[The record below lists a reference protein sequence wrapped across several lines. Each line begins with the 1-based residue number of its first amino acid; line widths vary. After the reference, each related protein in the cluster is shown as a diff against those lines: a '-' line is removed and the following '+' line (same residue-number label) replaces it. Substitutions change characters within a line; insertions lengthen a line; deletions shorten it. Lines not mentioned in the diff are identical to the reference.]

1 MVWMQFASEPSW
13 ALAFCRGVSQNAAS
27 RSIGTGSDMFDAAAA
42 RRMMVD
48 GQIRTADVTD
58 PDLIAAMQALP
69 RELFVPSALAV
80 QAYRDGE
87 IGLGNGRA
95 MLRPMVLAK
104 LIQAANVR
112 RGDNVLDVGCGTGY
126 SAAVLARLGASVVAL
141 EEDAK
146 LALAAEGAL
155 AAADASQV
163 RLVKG
168 PLTAGWPAAAP
179 YDVILLAGG
188 IEIVPNALG
197 DQLKPEGRLAAIFG
211 GGPGGKAMIYRRI
224 EGRLVGRPIFE
235 ASAPVLPG
243 FAAAPTFVF

>member
-1 MVWMQFASEPSW
+1 MFA
-13 ALAFCRGVSQNAAS
+13 
-27 RSIGTGSDMFDAAAA
+27 AAAA

-58 PDLIAAMQALP
+58 ADLLAAMEALP
-69 RELFVPSALAV
+69 RELFVPSALAA

-112 RGDNVLDVGCGTGY
+112 PGDHVLDVGSSTGY
-126 SAAVLARLGASVVAL
+126 SAAVLSRLRASIVAL
-141 EEDAK
+141 EEDAE
-146 LALAAEGAL
+146 LAHAAKAAL
-155 AAADASQV
+155 AAAGAGQV
-163 RLVKG
+163 QLING
-168 PLTAGWPAAAP
+168 PLAAGWPVAAP
-179 YDVILLAGG
+179 YDVVLFEGAT
-188 IEIVPNALG
+188 EIVPNALG

-211 GGPGGKAMIYRRI
+211 GGPGSKAMVYRRI
-224 EGRLVGRPIFE
+224 EGRLVGRPVFE
-235 ASAPVLPG
+235 AYAPVLPG